1 MKNSLYEWFGPLA
14 VTSSRGSE
22 AETTELLLT
31 LLEHL
36 PVPRPADR
44 VSGPARRSLAAAAPV
59 GGGVADQ
66 ASNNGTAALESSARA
81 RKQHRGLDRATY
93 A

>member
-22 AETTELLLT
+22 APFGTELLLT

-36 PVPRPADR
+36 PVPRRTASAAR
-44 VSGPARRSLAAAAPV
+44 QRRSLAAAAPV
-59 GGGVADQ
+59 GGGMADQ